1 MTSGHDLRNEKQRLL
16 LSTARHSQTLARIG
30 MSDPEYHKLKELYE
44 SEVERISEINQELS
58 K

>member
-1 MTSGHDLRNEKQRLL
+1 MTSKYDLRNEKQCLL

-30 MSDPEYHKLKELYE
+30 IGDPEYRKLKELYD
-44 SEVERISEINQELS
+44 SEIERISEINQELS

>member
-1 MTSGHDLRNEKQRLL
+1 MTSEHDLRNEKQRLL
-16 LSTARHSQTLARIG
+16 LSTARLSQTLARIEMG
-30 MSDPEYHKLKELYE
+30 DPEYRKLKELYD